1 MDKVFRI
8 VLICIVAYGV
18 LYWASNNPKSVTKLK
33 NAIDTTASQTVEKA
47 KGVANNLTD
56 EE

>member
-8 VLICIVAYGV
+8 VLICVVVYGV

-33 NAIDTTASQTVEKA
+33 NTIDTTASQTFERA
-47 KGVANNLTD
+47 KGVADSLTD

>member
-8 VLICIVAYGV
+8 VLICVVVYGV

-33 NAIDTTASQTVEKA
+33 NTIDTPASQTIERA
-47 KGVANNLTD
+47 KGVADSLTD